1 MVLEVMHEHLRPR
14 EHVCHGQVV
23 WLAVSKDDPP
33 NREQRLLGRDLVPV
47 VLELATPDD
56 IEARMSAQSAKRRH
70 LRRALRLCQQA
81 HDQGGLLSNSD
92 LSMLMGIDDSTI
104 GQMLSAH
111 ERETGK
117 VVPRRATLHDVGTSM
132 THKRIICRKRYLEGK
147 ESQQIARETFHSI
160 EAVDR
165 YLGQFD
171 RVRHCRK
178 HGLSPEQTA
187 YTLSC
192 SLALTKAYLDI
203 DQELETQRQS
213 RQT

>member
-1 MVLEVMHEHLRPR
+1 
-14 EHVCHGQVV
+14 
-23 WLAVSKDDPP
+23 
-33 NREQRLLGRDLVPV
+33 
-47 VLELATPDD
+47 
-56 IEARMSAQSAKRRH
+56 
-70 LRRALRLCQQA
+70 
-81 HDQGGLLSNSD
+81 
-92 LSMLMGIDDSTI
+92 MLMGIDDSTI